1 MRTLIQGGTV
11 VTATETTEADV
22 VIEDEKV
29 AAIGRGMSVEA
40 DRVIDATGR
49 YVMPGG
55 VDVHTHM
62 ELPFGGSFC
71 SDDFETGTRAAA
83 FGGTTTIVDFALQD
97 YGEGL
102 RQGLDR
108 WFAKAQNAV
117 TDYGFHVIIREV
129 NDQVLK
135 EMDELVGEGVTSFK
149 LFMAYPGV
157 FMLDDASIFRA
168 MRQAGQSGALIMMH
182 AENGGPIDVLVRQFL
197 DEGKTAPVN
206 HGLTRPAVMEGEAVH
221 RVFRLAELAETP
233 AYIVHL
239 SSRDALNSL
248 REARDRG
255 QAAYAETCPQYLYLS
270 QDDMAKPGFEG
281 AKYVCSPPLRTAD
294 HQEDLWMGL
303 RGGDLSV
310 VSTDHA
316 PFNYTGQKD
325 LGKDDFSKIPN
336 GLPSVEDRF
345 TLLYGG
351 VEKGHIDLNRFVE
364 LVATAPA
371 KMFGLYPRKGTIAP
385 GSDADIVVFD
395 ATKERTISASTHHMR
410 VDYSAYEGTGRARPP
425 RGRDAARPGAGRERR
440 VPRHAGTGEVRA
452 EEPDHGVG
460 AGSSGRVTSAT
471 SAFSAVRSDDES
483 TCRFTPCA
491 PAADRDDVERARRG
505 VRDHRPGVR
514 RPERRDR
521 AAFVPRRVVRLVG
534 VGQRETLDAEVR
546 PQLRPVDLATSRHQ
560 DEHVVVRT
568 TPDHD
573 RPQQLA
579 ELDPLERGALLG
591 ARGAL
596 GSSHLEREPGGLGR
610 CHRRRVGHRDSR
622 MTSRYAAP
630 RLA

>member
-1 MRTLIQGGTV
+1 MRTLISGGTI
-11 VTATETTEADV
+11 VTATETSVADV

-29 AAIGRGMSVEA
+29 AAIGVGLSVEA
-40 DRVIDATGR
+40 DTTIDAGGK

-108 WFAKAQNAV
+108 WFEKAQNAT
-117 TDYGFHVIIREV
+117 TDYGFHVIVREV
-129 NDQVLK
+129 NDGVLK

-168 MRQAGQSGALIMMH
+168 MRQAADSGALIMMH

-197 DEGKTAPVN
+197 EEGKTEPVN
-206 HGLTRPAVMEGEAVH
+206 HSLTRPPVMEGEAVH
-221 RVFRLAELAETP
+221 RVFKLAELAGTP

-239 SSRDALNSL
+239 SSRDALNAV

-255 QAAYAETCPQYLYLS
+255 MPAFAETCPQYLYLS
-270 QDDMAKPGFEG
+270 IDDMAQPGFEG

-294 HQEDLWMGL
+294 HQEDLWSGL
-303 RGGDLSV
+303 KGGDLQV

-316 PFNYTGQKD
+316 PFNYVGQKD

-345 TLLYGG
+345 TLLYEG
-351 VEKGHIDLNRFVE
+351 VLKGHIDLNRFVE

-395 ATKERTISASTHHMR
+395 PTSN
-410 VDYSAYEGTGRARPP
+410 GR
-425 RGRDAARPGAGRERR
+425 
-440 VPRHAGTGEVRA
+440 
-452 EEPDHGVG
+452 
-460 AGSSGRVTSAT
+460 
-471 SAFSAVRSDDES
+471 
-483 TCRFTPCA
+483 
-491 PAADRDDVERARRG
+491 
-505 VRDHRPGVR
+505 
-514 RPERRDR
+514 
-521 AAFVPRRVVRLVG
+521 
-534 VGQRETLDAEVR
+534 
-546 PQLRPVDLATSRHQ
+546 SRH
-560 DEHVVVRT
+560 RAT
-568 TPDHD
+568 TCGWTT
-573 RPQQLA
+573 RPTR
-579 ELDPLERGALLG
+579 DGG
-591 ARGAL
+591 FG
-596 GSSHLEREPGGLGR
+596 GS
-610 CHRRRVGHRDSR
+610 
-622 MTSRYAAP
+622 P
-630 RLA
+630 RS

>member
-1 MRTLIQGGTV
+1 
-11 VTATETTEADV
+11 
-22 VIEDEKV
+22 
-29 AAIGRGMSVEA
+29 
-40 DRVIDATGR
+40 
-49 YVMPGG
+49 
-55 VDVHTHM
+55 
-62 ELPFGGSFC
+62 
-71 SDDFETGTRAAA
+71 
-83 FGGTTTIVDFALQD
+83 
-97 YGEGL
+97 
-102 RQGLDR
+102 
-108 WFAKAQNAV
+108 
-117 TDYGFHVIIREV
+117 
-129 NDQVLK
+129 
-135 EMDELVGEGVTSFK
+135 
-149 LFMAYPGV
+149 
-157 FMLDDASIFRA
+157 

-239 SSRDALNSL
+239 SSRDALNAL

-351 VEKGHIDLNRFVE
+351 VEAGHIDLNRFVE

-371 KMFGLYPRKGTIAP
+371 KMFGLYPRKGTIAV

-395 ATKERTISASTHHMR
+395 PNEEMTISAKTHHMN
-410 VDYSAYEGTGRARPP
+410 VDYSCYEGMKVRGVTKTVLSRGDVVIEEGKYVTKPGRGQFLK
-425 RGRDAARPGAGRERR
+425 RGF
-440 VPRHAGTGEVRA
+440 
-452 EEPDHGVG
+452 
-460 AGSSGRVTSAT
+460 
-471 SAFSAVRSDDES
+471 AFS
-483 TCRFTPCA
+483 
-491 PAADRDDVERARRG
+491 
-505 VRDHRPGVR
+505 
-514 RPERRDR
+514 
-521 AAFVPRRVVRLVG
+521 PR
-534 VGQRETLDAEVR
+534 
-546 PQLRPVDLATSRHQ
+546 
-560 DEHVVVRT
+560 
-568 TPDHD
+568 
-573 RPQQLA
+573 
-579 ELDPLERGALLG
+579 
-591 ARGAL
+591 
-596 GSSHLEREPGGLGR
+596 
-610 CHRRRVGHRDSR
+610 
-622 MTSRYAAP
+622 
-630 RLA
+630 

>member
-1 MRTLIQGGTV
+1 MRTLIRGGTV

-29 AAIGRGMSVEA
+29 AAIGRGMAVEA

-168 MRQAGQSGALIMMH
+168 MRQAGKSGALIMMH

-221 RVFRLAELAETP
+221 RVFRLGGARRHARLHRAPVVARRPELAARGARPRPGRVRGDVP
-233 AYIVHL
+233 AVPVPEPGRHG
-239 SSRDALNSL
+239 
-248 REARDRG
+248 EARVRGREVRLLAAAADRRPPGGSVDRPARGRPLGRVHRPRPVQLHRTEGPG
-255 QAAYAETCPQYLYLS
+255 QGRLLEDPERPAVGRGPVHAA
-270 QDDMAKPGFEG
+270 
-281 AKYVCSPPLRTAD
+281 
-294 HQEDLWMGL
+294 L
-303 RGGDLSV
+303 RG
-310 VSTDHA
+310 
-316 PFNYTGQKD
+316 
-325 LGKDDFSKIPN
+325 
-336 GLPSVEDRF
+336 R
-345 TLLYGG
+345 GG
-351 VEKGHIDLNRFVE
+351 
-364 LVATAPA
+364 
-371 KMFGLYPRKGTIAP
+371 
-385 GSDADIVVFD
+385 
-395 ATKERTISASTHHMR
+395 RTH
-410 VDYSAYEGTGRARPP
+410 RPQP
-425 RGRDAARPGAGRERR
+425 VRGAGRDR
-440 VPRHAGTGEVRA
+440 AGEDVRA
-452 EEPDHGVG
+452 LPAQGNDR
-460 AGSSGRVTSAT
+460 SRIPTRTSWCSMRRRNGRS
-471 SAFSAVRSDDES
+471 
-483 TCRFTPCA
+483 P
-491 PAADRDDVERARRG
+491 
-505 VRDHRPGVR
+505 R
-514 RPERRDR
+514 RPITCASTTRPTR
-521 AAFVPRRVVRLVG
+521 AVWSAACPR
-534 VGQRETLDAEVR
+534 
-546 PQLRPVDLATSRHQ
+546 S
-560 DEHVVVRT
+560 
-568 TPDHD
+568 
-573 RPQQLA
+573 
-579 ELDPLERGALLG
+579 
-591 ARGAL
+591 
-596 GSSHLEREPGGLGR
+596 
-610 CHRRRVGHRDSR
+610 
-622 MTSRYAAP
+622 
-630 RLA
+630 

>member
-1 MRTLIQGGTV
+1 MRTLIEGGTV
-11 VTATETTEADV
+11 VTATETMAADV

-29 AAIGRGMSVEA
+29 AAIGVGMNVQA
-40 DRVIDATGR
+40 DKVIDATGR

-55 VDVHTHM
+55 VDAHTHM

-97 YGEGL
+97 FGEGL

-108 WFAKAQNAV
+108 WLDKAKIAC
-117 TDYGFHVIIREV
+117 TDYGLHVIVREV

-168 MRQAGQSGALIMMH
+168 MRQAADSGVLIMMH

-197 DEGKTAPVN
+197 EEGKTAPVN
-206 HGLTRPAVMEGEAVH
+206 HALTRPAVMEGEAVH
-221 RVFRLAELAETP
+221 RVFKLAELAGTP

-239 SSRDALNSL
+239 SSRDALNAV

-255 QAAYAETCPQYLYLS
+255 MPAFAETCPQYLYLS
-270 QDDMAKPGFEG
+270 IDDMARPGFEG
-281 AKYVCSPPLRTAD
+281 AKFVCSPPLRTAD
-294 HQEDLWMGL
+294 HQEDLWKGL
-303 RGGDLSV
+303 AGGDLQV

-316 PFNYTGQKD
+316 PFNYAGQKD

-351 VEKGHIDLNRFVE
+351 VEAGHIGLNRFVE
-364 LVATAPA
+364 IVATAPA

-395 ATKERTISASTHHMR
+395 PRVERVISAERHHMR
-410 VDYSAYEGTGRARPP
+410 VDYSCYEGRQVRGLPEVVLQ
-425 RGRDAARPGAGRERR
+425 RGRVLVENGEFHGRPGWGTFI
-440 VPRHAGTGEVRA
+440 PR
-452 EEPDHGVG
+452 
-460 AGSSGRVTSAT
+460 S
-471 SAFSAVRSDDES
+471 
-483 TCRFTPCA
+483 
-491 PAADRDDVERARRG
+491 
-505 VRDHRPGVR
+505 
-514 RPERRDR
+514 
-521 AAFVPRRVVRLVG
+521 RL
-534 VGQRETLDAEVR
+534 
-546 PQLRPVDLATSRHQ
+546 SI
-560 DEHVVVRT
+560 
-568 TPDHD
+568 
-573 RPQQLA
+573 
-579 ELDPLERGALLG
+579 
-591 ARGAL
+591 
-596 GSSHLEREPGGLGR
+596 
-610 CHRRRVGHRDSR
+610 
-622 MTSRYAAP
+622 
-630 RLA
+630 